1 MEDEQQAIDVGASLE
16 IRSEL
21 PPRDPVNDR
30 PIKRTRK
37 ENKAVKD
44 IKSKS
49 YKEQHR
55 KRRRNEAYL
64 LRARAEKVGLKPL
77 GGGRKNRMSGKSGS
91 GN

>member
-1 MEDEQQAIDVGASLE
+1 M
-16 IRSEL
+16 
-21 PPRDPVNDR
+21 NDR

-37 ENKAVKD
+37 ENKTVKD

-77 GGGRKNRMSGKSGS
+77 GGGRQKQNVRKEWIRELRKREKLQGIK
-91 GN
+91 